1 MKSPLLLPH
10 AAALFGALLALAGC
24 TEVPADTLKLVAQSD
39 ESRAMQTH
47 RYEGVA
53 ENTLL
58 TASAGVLQDLGFT
71 LDESES
77 KLGVVTATRKLTSHR
92 SLNTREVVGGLLGV
106 ALLPTLGGISL
117 AYHAATGVDEPQR
130 VRVCLVTRTDS
141 PGTAQ
146 NSSVRVTAQRILYLD
161 DQFIKVK
168 MATQLNDAEFYQEFF
183 TRLNKS
189 VFLEVQKS

>member
-1 MKSPLLLPH
+1 MKFSPSFPRC
-10 AAALFGALLALAGC
+10 AALIGALLALAGC
-24 TEVPADTLKLVAQSD
+24 TGIPANTLKLVAPSD
-39 ESRAMQTH
+39 ESRELQTH
-47 RYEGVA
+47 HYDGVA
-53 ENTLL
+53 ETTLL

-92 SLNTREVVGGLLGV
+92 SLNTGEVVGGLIGV

-117 AYHAATGVDEPQR
+117 AYHAAKGVKEPQR
-130 VRVCLVTRTDS
+130 VRVCLVTRADGAGATRS
-141 PGTAQ
+141 
-146 NSSVRVTAQRILYLD
+146 SSVRVTAQRILYVD
-161 DQFIKVK
+161 EQFTRVK
-168 MATQLNDAEFYQEFF
+168 MATQLNDVEFYQEFF